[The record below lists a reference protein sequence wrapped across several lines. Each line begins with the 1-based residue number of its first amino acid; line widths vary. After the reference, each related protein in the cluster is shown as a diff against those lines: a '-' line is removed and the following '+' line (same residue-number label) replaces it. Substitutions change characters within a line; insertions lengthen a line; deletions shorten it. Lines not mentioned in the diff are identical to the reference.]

1 MEKYYITTAI
11 AYASKKPHF
20 GNTYEAIMT
29 DAMARYKRQMGVY
42 RNEAETQV

>member
-1 MEKYYITTAI
+1 MNQKPKYYVTTAI

-29 DAMARYKRQMGVY
+29 DAIAR
-42 RNEAETQV
+42 